1 MERLCFPKSWK
12 NKKLKQFSFMAAI
25 YFHVPFC
32 KQACHYCNFHF
43 STSLKHKNPVLDAML
58 SELKLRKE
66 ELVETEKINSIYFG
80 GGTPSLLSSAEV
92 SVLIDEV
99 KRNFNVAVDAEIT
112 LEMNP
117 DDDRPDY
124 LEELKIIGVNRL
136 SVGIQSFHEEEL
148 KLINRAHN
156 AQEAFDVLNR
166 IQGLYDNFSLDLIF
180 GLPNSTPESWQK
192 NVEYALQFNP
202 THISSYLLTVE
213 PKTVLNHQI
222 DNKQIEVL
230 GEEDVLTQFN
240 FLVDRLQAKGYDHY
254 ELSSFGKPGF
264 RSVNNTAYWSE
275 KPYLGIGP
283 SAHSFNGETRS
294 WNISNNA
301 QYLKG
306 ISVGKPMIER
316 EKLSIADR
324 YNEYIMI
331 GLRMQNGISLDYI
344 EKNFGSDYKTLLKK
358 GVQSQIASQVLYWDG
373 DSLKVSRNAMMLVDG
388 IASDLFKLN
397 V

>member
-1 MERLCFPKSWK
+1 
-12 NKKLKQFSFMAAI
+12 MAAI

-92 SVLIDEV
+92 SVLIHEV

-124 LEELKIIGVNRL
+124 LEELKTIGVNRL

-148 KLINRAHN
+148 KLMNRAHN

-316 EKLSIADR
+316 EKLSDADR

-344 EKNFGSDYKTLLKK
+344 EKNFGSDYKILLKK

-397 V
+397 T

>member
-1 MERLCFPKSWK
+1 
-12 NKKLKQFSFMAAI
+12 MAAI

-136 SVGIQSFHEEEL
+136 SVGIQSFHEQEL

-166 IQGLYDNFSLDLIF
+166 IQGLYNNFSLDLIF

-358 GVQSQIASQVLYWDG
+358 GVQSQIVSQVLYWDG

-397 V
+397 A

>member
-1 MERLCFPKSWK
+1 
-12 NKKLKQFSFMAAI
+12 MAAI

-58 SELKLRKE
+58 SELKLRKAELSDNE
-66 ELVETEKINSIYFG
+66 EIRSIYFG
-80 GGTPSLLSSAEV
+80 GGTPSLLSSDEV
-92 SVLIDEV
+92 SVLIKEV
-99 KRNFNVAVDAEIT
+99 KLNFNVAVDADIT

-117 DDDRPDY
+117 DDDRLNY
-124 LEELKIIGVNRL
+124 LEELKVVGVNRL

-148 KLINRAHN
+148 KLMNRAHN

-180 GLPNSTPESWQK
+180 GLPNSTTESWQK

-202 THISSYLLTVE
+202 AHISSYLLTVE

-306 ISVGKPMIER
+306 ISIGKPFIER
-316 EKLSIADR
+316 EKLSVTDR

-344 EKNFGSDYKTLLKK
+344 DKNFGSDYKTLLIK

-373 DSLKVSRNAMMLVDG
+373 DLLKVSRNAMMLVDG
-388 IASDLFKLN
+388 LASDLFKLN

>member
-1 MERLCFPKSWK
+1 
-12 NKKLKQFSFMAAI
+12 MAAI

-58 SELKLRKE
+58 SELKLRKAELSDNE
-66 ELVETEKINSIYFG
+66 EIRSIYFG
-80 GGTPSLLSSAEV
+80 GGTPSLLSSDEV
-92 SVLIDEV
+92 SVLIKEV
-99 KRNFNVAVDAEIT
+99 KLNFNVAVDAEIT

-117 DDDRPDY
+117 DDDRPNY
-124 LEELKIIGVNRL
+124 LEELKVVGVNRL

-148 KLINRAHN
+148 KLMNRAHN

-180 GLPNSTPESWQK
+180 GLPNSTTESWQK

-202 THISSYLLTVE
+202 AHISSYLLTVE

-306 ISVGKPMIER
+306 ISIGKPFIER
-316 EKLSIADR
+316 EKLSVTDR

-344 EKNFGSDYKTLLKK
+344 DKNFGSDYKTLLIK
-358 GVQSQIASQVLYWDG
+358 GVQSQVASQVLYWDG
-373 DSLKVSRNAMMLVDG
+373 DLLKVSRNAMMLVDG
-388 IASDLFKLN
+388 LASDLFKLN

>member
-1 MERLCFPKSWK
+1 
-12 NKKLKQFSFMAAI
+12 MAAI

-58 SELKLRKE
+58 SELKLRKAELSDNE
-66 ELVETEKINSIYFG
+66 EIRSIYFG
-80 GGTPSLLSSAEV
+80 GGTPSLLSSDEV
-92 SVLIDEV
+92 SVLIKEV
-99 KRNFNVAVDAEIT
+99 KLNFNVAVDAEIT

-117 DDDRPDY
+117 DDDRLNY
-124 LEELKIIGVNRL
+124 LEELKVVGVNRL

-148 KLINRAHN
+148 KLMNRAHN

-180 GLPNSTPESWQK
+180 GLPNSTTESWQK

-202 THISSYLLTVE
+202 AHISSYLLTVE

-306 ISVGKPMIER
+306 ISIGKPFIER
-316 EKLSIADR
+316 EKLSVTDR

-344 EKNFGSDYKTLLKK
+344 DKNFGSDYKTLLIK
-358 GVQSQIASQVLYWDG
+358 GVQSQISSQVLYWDG
-373 DSLKVSRNAMMLVDG
+373 DLLKVSRNAMMLVDG
-388 IASDLFKLN
+388 LASDLFKLN

>member
-1 MERLCFPKSWK
+1 
-12 NKKLKQFSFMAAI
+12 MAAI

-117 DDDRPDY
+117 DDDRPNY
-124 LEELKIIGVNRL
+124 LEELKTIGVNRL

-316 EKLSIADR
+316 EKLSDADR

-344 EKNFGSDYKTLLKK
+344 EKNFGSDYKILLKK

-397 V
+397 A

>member
-1 MERLCFPKSWK
+1 
-12 NKKLKQFSFMAAI
+12 MAAI

-43 STSLKHKNPVLDAML
+43 STSLKHKNPVLDAMQ
-58 SELKLRKE
+58 SELKLRKTELSDNE
-66 ELVETEKINSIYFG
+66 EIRSIYFG
-80 GGTPSLLSSAEV
+80 GGTPSLLTSDEV
-92 SVLIDEV
+92 SVLIKEV
-99 KRNFNVAVDAEIT
+99 KRNFDVAVDAEIT

-117 DDDRPDY
+117 DDDRPNY
-124 LEELKIIGVNRL
+124 LEELKAVGVNRL

-148 KLINRAHN
+148 KLMNRAHN

-180 GLPNSTPESWQK
+180 GLPNSTLESWQK

-202 THISSYLLTVE
+202 AHISSYLLTVE

-230 GEEDVLTQFN
+230 GEEDILTQFN
-240 FLVDRLQAKGYDHY
+240 FLIDRLQAKGYDHY
-254 ELSSFGKPGF
+254 ELSSFGKIGF

-306 ISVGKPMIER
+306 ISIGKPFIQR
-316 EKLSIADR
+316 EKLSVTDR

-344 EKNFGSDYKTLLKK
+344 EKNFGSDYKKLLIK
-358 GVQSQIASQVLYWDG
+358 GVQLQIASQVLYWDG
-373 DSLKVSRNAMMLVDG
+373 DLLKVSRNAMMLVDG
-388 IASDLFKLN
+388 LASDLFKLN

>member
-1 MERLCFPKSWK
+1 
-12 NKKLKQFSFMAAI
+12 MAAI

-92 SVLIDEV
+92 SVLIHEV

-124 LEELKIIGVNRL
+124 LEELKTIGVNRL

-148 KLINRAHN
+148 KLMNRAHN

-192 NVEYALQFNP
+192 NVEYTLQFNP

-373 DSLKVSRNAMMLVDG
+373 DSLKVSRNVMMLVDG

-397 V
+397 A

>member
-1 MERLCFPKSWK
+1 
-12 NKKLKQFSFMAAI
+12 MAAI

-58 SELKLRKE
+58 SELKLRKAELSDNE
-66 ELVETEKINSIYFG
+66 EIRSIYFG
-80 GGTPSLLSSAEV
+80 GGTPSLLSSDEV
-92 SVLIDEV
+92 SVLIKEV
-99 KRNFNVAVDAEIT
+99 KLNFNVAVDAEIT

-117 DDDRPDY
+117 DDDRLNY
-124 LEELKIIGVNRL
+124 LEELKVVGVNRL

-148 KLINRAHN
+148 KLMNRAHN

-180 GLPNSTPESWQK
+180 GLPNSTTESWQK

-202 THISSYLLTVE
+202 AHISSYLLTVE

-306 ISVGKPMIER
+306 ISIGKPFIER
-316 EKLSIADR
+316 EKLSVADR

-344 EKNFGSDYKTLLKK
+344 DKNFGSDYKTLLIK

-373 DSLKVSRNAMMLVDG
+373 DLLKVSRNAMMLVDG
-388 IASDLFKLN
+388 LASDLFKLN

>member
-1 MERLCFPKSWK
+1 
-12 NKKLKQFSFMAAI
+12 MAAI

-58 SELKLRKE
+58 SELKLRKAELSDNE
-66 ELVETEKINSIYFG
+66 EIRSIYFG
-80 GGTPSLLSSAEV
+80 GGTPSLLSSDEV
-92 SVLIDEV
+92 SVLIKEV
-99 KRNFNVAVDAEIT
+99 KLNFNVAVDAEIT

-117 DDDRPDY
+117 DDDRLNY
-124 LEELKIIGVNRL
+124 LEELKVVGVNRL

-148 KLINRAHN
+148 KLMNRAHN

-180 GLPNSTPESWQK
+180 GLPNSTTESWQK

-202 THISSYLLTVE
+202 AHISSYLLTVE

-306 ISVGKPMIER
+306 ISIGKPFIER
-316 EKLSIADR
+316 EKLSVTDR

-344 EKNFGSDYKTLLKK
+344 DKNFGSDYKTLLIK
-358 GVQSQIASQVLYWDG
+358 GVQSQIASQVLYWDT
-373 DSLKVSRNAMMLVDG
+373 DLLKVSRNAMMLVDG

>member
-1 MERLCFPKSWK
+1 
-12 NKKLKQFSFMAAI
+12 MAAI

-58 SELKLRKE
+58 SELKLRKAELSDNE
-66 ELVETEKINSIYFG
+66 EIRSIYFG
-80 GGTPSLLSSAEV
+80 GGTPSLLSSDEV
-92 SVLIDEV
+92 SVLIKEV
-99 KRNFNVAVDAEIT
+99 KLNFNVAVDAEIT

-117 DDDRPDY
+117 DDDRPNY
-124 LEELKIIGVNRL
+124 LEELKVVGVNRL

-148 KLINRAHN
+148 KLMNRAHN
-156 AQEAFDVLNR
+156 VQEAFDVLNR

-180 GLPNSTPESWQK
+180 GLPNSTTESWQK

-202 THISSYLLTVE
+202 AHISSYLLTVE

-306 ISVGKPMIER
+306 ISIGKPFIER
-316 EKLSIADR
+316 EKLSVTDR

-344 EKNFGSDYKTLLKK
+344 DKNFGSDYKTLLIK
-358 GVQSQIASQVLYWDG
+358 GVQSQVASQVLYWDG

-388 IASDLFKLN
+388 LASDLFKLN

>member
-1 MERLCFPKSWK
+1 
-12 NKKLKQFSFMAAI
+12 MAAI

-58 SELKLRKE
+58 SELKLRKAELSDNE
-66 ELVETEKINSIYFG
+66 EIRSIYFG
-80 GGTPSLLSSAEV
+80 GGTPSLLSSDEV
-92 SVLIDEV
+92 SVLIKEV
-99 KRNFNVAVDAEIT
+99 KLNFNVAVDAEIT

-117 DDDRPDY
+117 DDDRLNY
-124 LEELKIIGVNRL
+124 LEELKVVGVNRL

-148 KLINRAHN
+148 KLMNRAHN
-156 AQEAFDVLNR
+156 VQEAFDVLNR

-180 GLPNSTPESWQK
+180 GLPNSTTESWQK

-202 THISSYLLTVE
+202 AHISSYLLTVE

-306 ISVGKPMIER
+306 ISIGKPFIER
-316 EKLSIADR
+316 EKLSVTDR

-344 EKNFGSDYKTLLKK
+344 DKNFGSDYKTLLIK

-373 DSLKVSRNAMMLVDG
+373 DLLKVSRNAMMLVDG
-388 IASDLFKLN
+388 LASDLFKLN

>member
-1 MERLCFPKSWK
+1 
-12 NKKLKQFSFMAAI
+12 MAAI

-58 SELKLRKE
+58 SELKLRKA
-66 ELVETEKINSIYFG
+66 ELSDNEKIRSIYFG
-80 GGTPSLLSSAEV
+80 GGTPSLLSSSEV
-92 SVLIDEV
+92 SVLIKEV
-99 KRNFNVAVDAEIT
+99 KRNFNVAVDAEVT

-117 DDDRPDY
+117 DDDRPNY
-124 LEELKIIGVNRL
+124 LEELKVVGVNRL

-148 KLINRAHN
+148 KLMNRAHN

-180 GLPNSTPESWQK
+180 GLPNSTTESWQK
-192 NVEYALQFNP
+192 NIGYALQFNP
-202 THISSYLLTVE
+202 AHISSYLLTVE

-240 FLVDRLQAKGYDHY
+240 FLVDRLHAKGYDHY

-264 RSVNNTAYWSE
+264 RSVNNMAYWSE

-306 ISVGKPMIER
+306 ISIGKPFIER
-316 EKLSIADR
+316 EKLSVTDR

-331 GLRMQNGISLDYI
+331 GLRMQNGISLNYI
-344 EKNFGSDYKTLLKK
+344 EKNFGSDYKKLLIK

-373 DSLKVSRNAMMLVDG
+373 DLLKVSRNAVMLVDG
-388 IASDLFKLN
+388 LASDLFKLN

>member
-1 MERLCFPKSWK
+1 
-12 NKKLKQFSFMAAI
+12 MAAI

-388 IASDLFKLN
+388 IASDLFILN
-397 V
+397 A

>member
-1 MERLCFPKSWK
+1 
-12 NKKLKQFSFMAAI
+12 MAAI

-58 SELKLRKE
+58 SELKLRKA
-66 ELVETEKINSIYFG
+66 ELSDNEKIRSIYFG
-80 GGTPSLLSSAEV
+80 GGTPSLLSSSEV
-92 SVLIDEV
+92 SVLIKEV
-99 KRNFNVAVDAEIT
+99 KRNFNVAVDAEVT

-117 DDDRPDY
+117 DDDRPNY
-124 LEELKIIGVNRL
+124 LEELKVVGVNRL

-148 KLINRAHN
+148 KLMNRAHN

-180 GLPNSTPESWQK
+180 GLPNSTTESWQK
-192 NVEYALQFNP
+192 NIGYALQFNP
-202 THISSYLLTVE
+202 AHISSYLLTVE

-264 RSVNNTAYWSE
+264 RSVNNMAYWSE

-306 ISVGKPMIER
+306 ISIGKPFIER
-316 EKLSIADR
+316 EKLSVTDR

-331 GLRMQNGISLDYI
+331 GLRMQNGISLNYI
-344 EKNFGSDYKTLLKK
+344 EKNFGSDYKKLLIK
-358 GVQSQIASQVLYWDG
+358 GVQSQIASQVLYYDG
-373 DSLKVSRNAMMLVDG
+373 DLLKVSRNAMMLVDG
-388 IASDLFKLN
+388 LASDLFKLN

>member
-1 MERLCFPKSWK
+1 
-12 NKKLKQFSFMAAI
+12 MAAI

-43 STSLKHKNPVLDAML
+43 STSHKHKNPVLDAML

-92 SVLIDEV
+92 SVLIHEV

-124 LEELKIIGVNRL
+124 LEELKTIGVNRL

-148 KLINRAHN
+148 KLMNRAHN

-316 EKLSIADR
+316 EKLSDADR

-344 EKNFGSDYKTLLKK
+344 EKNFGSDYKILLKK

-397 V
+397 T

>member
-1 MERLCFPKSWK
+1 
-12 NKKLKQFSFMAAI
+12 MAAI

-117 DDDRPDY
+117 DDDRPNY
-124 LEELKIIGVNRL
+124 LEELKTIGVNRL

-148 KLINRAHN
+148 KLMNRAHN

-316 EKLSIADR
+316 EKLSVADR

-344 EKNFGSDYKTLLKK
+344 EKNFGSDYKILLKK

-397 V
+397 A

>member
-1 MERLCFPKSWK
+1 
-12 NKKLKQFSFMAAI
+12 MAAI

-43 STSLKHKNPVLDAML
+43 STSLKHKNPVLDAMQ
-58 SELKLRKE
+58 SELKLRKIELSDNE
-66 ELVETEKINSIYFG
+66 EIRSIYFG
-80 GGTPSLLSSAEV
+80 GGTPSLLTSFEV
-92 SVLIDEV
+92 SVLIKEV
-99 KRNFNVAVDAEIT
+99 KRNFNVAADAEIT

-117 DDDRPDY
+117 DDDRPNY
-124 LEELKIIGVNRL
+124 LEELKALGVNRL

-148 KLINRAHN
+148 KLMNRAHN

-166 IQGLYDNFSLDLIF
+166 IEGIYDNFSLDLIF

-202 THISSYLLTVE
+202 AHISSYLLTVE

-230 GEEDVLTQFN
+230 GEEDILTQFN
-240 FLVDRLQAKGYDHY
+240 FLIDRLQAKGYDHY
-254 ELSSFGKPGF
+254 ELSSFGKIGF

-306 ISVGKPMIER
+306 ISIGKPFIQR
-316 EKLSIADR
+316 EKLSVTDR

-344 EKNFGSDYKTLLKK
+344 EKNFGSDYKKLLIK
-358 GVQSQIASQVLYWDG
+358 GVQSQIASQVFYYDG
-373 DSLKVSRNAMMLVDG
+373 DLLKVSRNAMMLVDG
-388 IASDLFKLN
+388 LASDLFKLN

>member
-1 MERLCFPKSWK
+1 
-12 NKKLKQFSFMAAI
+12 MAAI

-58 SELKLRKE
+58 SELKLRKAELSDNE
-66 ELVETEKINSIYFG
+66 EIRSVYFG
-80 GGTPSLLSSAEV
+80 GGTPSLLSSDEV
-92 SVLIDEV
+92 SVLIKEV
-99 KRNFNVAVDAEIT
+99 KLNFNVAVDAEIT

-117 DDDRPDY
+117 DDDRLNY
-124 LEELKIIGVNRL
+124 LEELKVVGVNRL

-148 KLINRAHN
+148 KLMNRAHN

-180 GLPNSTPESWQK
+180 GLPNSTTESWQK

-202 THISSYLLTVE
+202 AHISSYLLTVE

-306 ISVGKPMIER
+306 TSIGKPFIER
-316 EKLSIADR
+316 EKLSVTDR

-344 EKNFGSDYKTLLKK
+344 DKNFGSDYKTLLIK
-358 GVQSQIASQVLYWDG
+358 GVQSQIASQVLYWDT
-373 DSLKVSRNAMMLVDG
+373 DLLKVSRNAMMLVDG

>member
-1 MERLCFPKSWK
+1 
-12 NKKLKQFSFMAAI
+12 MAAI

-58 SELKLRKE
+58 SELKLRKAELSDNE
-66 ELVETEKINSIYFG
+66 EIRSIYFG
-80 GGTPSLLSSAEV
+80 GGTPSLLSSDEV
-92 SVLIDEV
+92 SVLIKEV
-99 KRNFNVAVDAEIT
+99 KLNFNVAVDAEIT

-117 DDDRPDY
+117 DDDRLNY
-124 LEELKIIGVNRL
+124 LEELKVVGVNRL

-148 KLINRAHN
+148 KLMNRAHN

-180 GLPNSTPESWQK
+180 GLPNSTTESWQK

-202 THISSYLLTVE
+202 AHISSYLLTVE

-294 WNISNNA
+294 WNISNNV

-306 ISVGKPMIER
+306 ISIGKPFIER
-316 EKLSIADR
+316 EKLSVTDR

-344 EKNFGSDYKTLLKK
+344 DKNFGSDYKTLLIK

-373 DSLKVSRNAMMLVDG
+373 DLLKVSRNAMMLVDG
-388 IASDLFKLN
+388 LASDLFKLN

>member
-1 MERLCFPKSWK
+1 
-12 NKKLKQFSFMAAI
+12 MAAI

-80 GGTPSLLSSAEV
+80 GGTPSLLSSAEI
-92 SVLIDEV
+92 SVLINEV

-117 DDDRPDY
+117 DDDRPNY
-124 LEELKIIGVNRL
+124 LEELKTIGVNRL

-148 KLINRAHN
+148 KLMNRAHN

-301 QYLKG
+301 QYIKG

-316 EKLSIADR
+316 EKLSVADR

-344 EKNFGSDYKTLLKK
+344 EKNFGSDYKILLKK

-397 V
+397 T

>member
-1 MERLCFPKSWK
+1 
-12 NKKLKQFSFMAAI
+12 MAAI

-43 STSLKHKNPVLDAML
+43 STSLKHKNLVLDAML

-66 ELVETEKINSIYFG
+66 ELVETDKINSVYFG
-80 GGTPSLLSSAEV
+80 GGTPSLLSSAEI
-92 SVLIDEV
+92 SVLINEV

-117 DDDRPDY
+117 DDDRPNY
-124 LEELKIIGVNRL
+124 LEELKTIGVNRL

-148 KLINRAHN
+148 KLMNRAHN

-316 EKLSIADR
+316 EKLSVADR

-344 EKNFGSDYKTLLKK
+344 EKNFGSDYKILLKK

-397 V
+397 T